1 MRRCTGGPSPGQCLF
16 SVTAKGEVCVFDAI
30 AAQNEEGATGD
41 PKQEDAVYSEE
52 VPCCQRPLPLV
63 HPLENSF
70 PPGSQLFF
78 TVRVRPD
85 ASQFSIN
92 LCSGKLSSAL
102 ETVVLHV
109 NPRFPPVGQVVLN
122 DKREGRWGEVE
133 ENQSMTVI
141 MEDGSAVVA
150 FQQGMSVQILIE
162 CKDKHFQVR
171 ILVVDRRR
179 VSKINIGYSSYYTQ
193 IRGKF

>member
-1 MRRCTGGPSPGQCLF
+1 M
-16 SVTAKGEVCVFDAI
+16 
-30 AAQNEEGATGD
+30 
-41 PKQEDAVYSEE
+41 
-52 VPCCQRPLPLV
+52 
-63 HPLENSF
+63 LEK
-70 PPGSQLFF
+70 
-78 TVRVRPD
+78 
-85 ASQFSIN
+85 SIN
-92 LCSGKLSSAL
+92 LNYYFNLDVSFTLFYLCSGKMSPAL

-141 MEDGSAVVA
+141 MEDGSAVVP

-171 ILVVDRRR
+171 IQAFF
-179 VSKINIGYSSYYTQ
+179 NTHENN
-193 IRGKF
+193 

>member
-30 AAQNEEGATGD
+30 AAQNEEEGATGGEH
-41 PKQEDAVYSEE
+41 EDAVYSEE
-52 VPCCQRPLPLV
+52 VPCCPQRPLPLV

-78 TVRVRPD
+78 TVRVRLD

-92 LCSGKLSSAL
+92 LCSGKLSPAL

-141 MEDGSAVVA
+141 MEDGSAVVP

-171 ILVVDRRR
+171 ILVVDKRSLCRSVR
-179 VSKINIGYSSYYTQ
+179 
-193 IRGKF
+193 